1 MTRVDFYLFG
11 AGHDDRGPLTCRLTE
26 KIWKLGHRVYLRAP
40 DAASA
45 RELDDLLWV
54 FSQGSFVPHALHEGD
69 NAGDEHPVLIGHT
82 EPPADWSDVLI
93 NLAPDVPEWFS
104 RFTRVAEVVGP
115 AEAVDA
121 LLTRVTSHPPPRA
134 RVDHVRALPL
144 EDIPRTDGFTIDES
158 AATRSPSAPEPG
170 QRLFPPDLGTCDA
183 CLAEVLD
190 PTDRRYRYPFTNC
203 TDCGPRATIIDDLP
217 YDRAATVMRA
227 FPLCAACAA
236 EYRDPADRR
245 FPAEPVACPDCG
257 PGLAYRRVAHAGS
270 PDPGDAPRASVEP
283 ADATH
288 DDDATTRDALLH
300 DHAALHDDDA
310 LRAAVADLRAGLIV
324 AVKGLGGYHL
334 VCDATDEAAVTR
346 LRERKRRWAKPFA
359 VLVADLAAAADL
371 AEIDDHERSLLTG
384 PARPVVLLAHRRNS
398 PAPPSA
404 TPDGPASENAT
415 PDSPALRAPAPDAPA
430 PDAPSPRTATP
441 RVAPAVTAGAQEI
454 GLLLPST
461 PLHHLL
467 ALDVG
472 RPLVLTSGNLTDEPV
487 VTDDDDA
494 AHRLASV
501 ADAFLDHDRPI
512 RARYDDSVLR
522 SLRGRT
528 QMLRRAR
535 GHAPDALHL
544 PVAVPGPT
552 TVLAVG
558 AELKHTFTLASAGHA
573 HVAPHNGDLEDLLTH
588 QAFVDGLAH
597 LRRLLDLDPDV
608 VAHDL
613 HPEYLSTKY
622 AVRHFPAD
630 RRVGVQHH
638 HAHIA
643 SCAAEHGLTAP
654 VLGVA
659 YDGLGLGDDGTLWGG
674 EVLVADLVSYRR
686 FGRFGRAPLPGG
698 ALAVRRPYRTA
709 LGYLLGAE
717 DLGGPR
723 LAPDDVA
730 TFAGR
735 YDAREV
741 DVIRTQV
748 ERHLNAP
755 LASSAGRLFDAVAAI
770 LGLRDVV
777 EYEGQAA
784 VELERAAADH
794 VAPALPYRL
803 IRVDGLLVYDP
814 SLTLAAVL
822 AAAPPAGRAAAAQ
835 AAAPAAGR
843 TATPTAG
850 PTATPDSSVP
860 LVAAAFHETV
870 VEVTREM
877 LHEARRETGL
887 EVTCL
892 SGGVL
897 QNRRLA
903 TALLDRLTAD
913 GFTVHLNEQVP
924 CNDGGLSYGQ
934 AAVAAATLARA
945 TLARATLAGTP
956 LARATLAGT
965 PLAVPRPAT
974 VTTRTNHTPNAAA
987 TSPATRHP
995 APTHGTKG

>member
-1 MTRVDFYLFG
+1 MAPLPAPLVTGDTAPVVGVRVTVEGVVQGVGFRPFVWREATALGLDG
-11 AGHDDRGPLTCRLTE
+11 SVRNDDG
-26 KIWKLGHRVYLRAP
+26 RV
-40 DAASA
+40 
-45 RELDDLLWV
+45 EL
-54 FSQGSFVPHALHEGD
+54 
-69 NAGDEHPVLIGHT
+69 
-82 EPPADWSDVLI
+82 
-93 NLAPDVPEWFS
+93 
-104 RFTRVAEVVGP
+104 EVVGP

-121 LLTRVTSHPPPRA
+121 LITRLTTDPPPRA
-134 RVDHVRALPL
+134 RVDQVRVLPL
-144 EDIPRTDGFTIDES
+144 DDARRTGGFAIDES
-158 AATRSPSAPEPG
+158 TANRSPSEPQPG
-170 QRLFPPDLGTCDA
+170 RRLFPPDLGTCDA

-203 TDCGPRATIIDDLP
+203 TDCGPRATIIDGLP
-217 YDRAATVMRA
+217 YDRSVTVMRA
-227 FPLCAACAA
+227 FPLCPACAA

-245 FPAEPVACPDCG
+245 FHAEPVACPDCG
-257 PGLAYRRVAHAGS
+257 PRLAYRAAVQ
-270 PDPGDAPRASVEP
+270 
-283 ADATH
+283 
-288 DDDATTRDALLH
+288 RDT
-300 DHAALHDDDA
+300 ALHDDAA

-359 VLVADLAAAADL
+359 VLVTDLAAAADL
-371 AEIDDHERSLLTG
+371 AEIDDHERALLTG
-384 PARPVVLLAHRRNS
+384 PARPVVLLAQSR
-398 PAPPSA
+398 PAPH
-404 TPDGPASENAT
+404 
-415 PDSPALRAPAPDAPA
+415 
-430 PDAPSPRTATP
+430 TATS

-467 ALDVG
+467 AIDVG

-522 SLRGRT
+522 SLRGRP

-535 GHAPDALHL
+535 GHAPDALNL
-544 PVAVPGPT
+544 PLAVPGPT

-558 AELKHTFTLASAGHA
+558 AELKHTFTLAAAGHA

-613 HPEYLSTKY
+613 HPGYLSTQY

-643 SCAAEHGLTAP
+643 SCAAEHGLTTP

-674 EVLVADLVSYRR
+674 EVLVADLLSYRR

-730 TFAGR
+730 SFAGR
-735 YDAREV
+735 YNTREV
-741 DVIRTQV
+741 DVIRTQL
-748 ERHLNAP
+748 ERHVNAP

-814 SLTLAAVL
+814 SPTLAAVL
-822 AAAPPAGRAAAAQ
+822 AAAP
-835 AAAPAAGR
+835 
-843 TATPTAG
+843 TAIL
-850 PTATPDSSVP
+850 DSSVP
-860 LVAAAFHETV
+860 RVAAAFHETV

-903 TALLDRLTAD
+903 TTLLDRLTGD

-934 AAVAAATLARA
+934 AAVAAATLA
-945 TLARATLAGTP
+945 GTANP
-956 LARATLAGT
+956 
-965 PLAVPRPAT
+965 VPRSAT
-974 VTTRTNHTPNAAA
+974 VTSRTSHATNPAA
-987 TSPATRHP
+987 TTPVTGP